1 LSTVSILTASVPLA
15 LVPAFLIVRPWTIIT
30 CSLVETS
37 LIFAVINIPVFI
49 IMGLYFQRQWG
60 SLMFI
65 KVFAIISL
73 STHIVT
79 TTVLLIT
86 YAIKFEEKY
95 IFDMKSNGM
104 GGFLCGLVV
113 AYKQVVPEHTINLFK
128 RPFIR
133 VKHLPSIILLVHL
146 IFFLFGLIFTTFF
159 IHVTGIF
166 CASIYLRFYK
176 AGDLGITGDR
186 SETFS
191 FASFFPD
198 LFQ

>member
-1 LSTVSILTASVPLA
+1 
-15 LVPAFLIVRPWTIIT
+15 
-30 CSLVETS
+30 
-37 LIFAVINIPVFI
+37 
-49 IMGLYFQRQWG
+49 
-60 SLMFI
+60 
-65 KVFAIISL
+65 
-73 STHIVT
+73 
-79 TTVLLIT
+79 
-86 YAIKFEEKY
+86 
-95 IFDMKSNGM
+95 M

-198 LFQ
+198 LFHPYIKPVSTFIYTHLVKFNMLPPLAPREVIEPLLNVTTVPASKGPKINLPVSDSDRRKAIALKELNDRLAKSESN